1 MIDDLEQR
9 RDDNQ
14 DATTADADDLRGRG
28 IRFDPLLPP
37 MTSAQGPGASDL
49 PSEENDQ
56 REAVRELDRAHGR
69 DLTEES

>member
-9 RDDNQ
+9 RDENR

-28 IRFDPLLPP
+28 IRVDPLLPP
-37 MTSAQGPGASDL
+37 MTPAQGTGTSDL
-49 PSEENDQ
+49 PSEESDQ